1 MANYTLADVKALR
14 EQTGAGMMDVKNALV
29 EAEGNYDE
37 ALKIIRMKGLKSLSK
52 REGREASAGL
62 VVAQVADDFK
72 TGVMVEVNSE
82 TDFVAKNE
90 KFIAFANEV
99 LAAAAASGAADLE
112 TLLASPAG
120 EGTVQDLV
128 DAMGAQVGEKILVS
142 RIARVEGD
150 YVGLYLHKTSEDL
163 PAQIGILVA
172 TDDKGEK
179 VARDIAMHI
188 AVFKPRWLDK
198 DAIPAEVVEGERE
211 TLTAITLNEGKPE
224 HIVPKIVEGRLSA
237 FYRRTRCSPRI
248 TLRIRQLPL
257 VRFWTRRAHRFRSSF
272 VSRLAPSHPVAA
284 T

>member
-198 DAIPAEVVEGERE
+198 DAIPAEVVDGERE

-237 FYRRTRCSPRI
+237 FYKEN
-248 TLRIRQLPL
+248 TLLAQDYAKDPSVTVGKVLDAEGASVSEF
-257 VRFWTRRAHRFRSSF
+257 VRFQVGA
-272 VSRLAPSHPVAA
+272 
-284 T
+284 

>member
-112 TLLASPAG
+112 SLLASPAG

-128 DAMGAQVGEKILVS
+128 DAMRAQVGEKILVS

-237 FYRRTRCSPRI
+237 FYKEN
-248 TLRIRQLPL
+248 TLLAQDYAKDPSVTVGKVLDAEGAS
-257 VRFWTRRAHRFRSSF
+257 VSEFGRFQVGA
-272 VSRLAPSHPVAA
+272 
-284 T
+284 

>member
-112 TLLASPAG
+112 SLLASPAG
-120 EGTVQDLV
+120 EGKVQDLV
-128 DAMGAQVGEKILVS
+128 EAMGAQVGEKILVS

-237 FYRRTRCSPRI
+237 FYKEN
-248 TLRIRQLPL
+248 TLLAQDYAKDPSVTVGKVLDAEGASVSEF
-257 VRFWTRRAHRFRSSF
+257 VRFQVGA
-272 VSRLAPSHPVAA
+272 
-284 T
+284 

>member
-112 TLLASPAG
+112 SLLASPAG

-128 DAMGAQVGEKILVS
+128 DAMGAQGGEKSLVS
-142 RIARVEGD
+142 RIARVGGD

-237 FYRRTRCSPRI
+237 FYKEN
-248 TLRIRQLPL
+248 TLLAQDYAKDPSVTVGKVLDAEGASVSEF
-257 VRFWTRRAHRFRSSF
+257 VRFQVGA
-272 VSRLAPSHPVAA
+272 
-284 T
+284 

>member
-1 MANYTLADVKALR
+1 MPTYTLADVKALR

-37 ALKIIRMKGLKSLSK
+37 ALKIIRMKGLKSHSK

-112 TLLASPAG
+112 SLLASPAG

-237 FYRRTRCSPRI
+237 FYKEN
-248 TLRIRQLPL
+248 TLLAQDYAKDPSVTVGKVLDAEGASVSEF
-257 VRFWTRRAHRFRSSF
+257 VRFQVGA
-272 VSRLAPSHPVAA
+272 
-284 T
+284 

>member
-62 VVAQVADDFK
+62 VVAQVADDFM

-237 FYRRTRCSPRI
+237 FYKEN
-248 TLRIRQLPL
+248 TLLAQDYAKDPSVTVGKVLDAEGASVSEF
-257 VRFWTRRAHRFRSSF
+257 VRFQVGA
-272 VSRLAPSHPVAA
+272 
-284 T
+284 

>member
-112 TLLASPAG
+112 SLLASPAG

-128 DAMGAQVGEKILVS
+128 DALGAQVGEKILVS

-237 FYRRTRCSPRI
+237 FYKEN
-248 TLRIRQLPL
+248 TLLAQDYAKDPSVTVGKVLDAEGASVSEF
-257 VRFWTRRAHRFRSSF
+257 VRFQVGA
-272 VSRLAPSHPVAA
+272 
-284 T
+284 

>member
-37 ALKIIRMKGLKSLSK
+37 ALKIIRMKGLKYLSK

-237 FYRRTRCSPRI
+237 FYKEN
-248 TLRIRQLPL
+248 TLLAQDYAKDPSVTVGKVLDAEGASVSEF
-257 VRFWTRRAHRFRSSF
+257 VRFQVGA
-272 VSRLAPSHPVAA
+272 
-284 T
+284 

>member
-52 REGREASAGL
+52 REGREASAGR

-112 TLLASPAG
+112 SLLASPAG

-237 FYRRTRCSPRI
+237 FYKEN
-248 TLRIRQLPL
+248 TLLAQDYAKDPSVTVGKVLDAEGASVSEF
-257 VRFWTRRAHRFRSSF
+257 VRFQVGA
-272 VSRLAPSHPVAA
+272 
-284 T
+284 

>member
-1 MANYTLADVKALR
+1 MTITAGMVAELRAKTDAPMMECKKALTEAGGDMAKAEELLR
-14 EQTGAGMMDVKNALV
+14 VKLGSKAGKAASRIAAEGVVAVYVNGTTGA
-29 EAEGNYDE
+29 
-37 ALKIIRMKGLKSLSK
+37 
-52 REGREASAGL
+52 
-62 VVAQVADDFK
+62 
-72 TGVMVEVNSE
+72 MVEVNSE

-112 TLLASPAG
+112 SLLASPAG
-120 EGTVQDLV
+120 EGKVQDLV

-237 FYRRTRCSPRI
+237 FYKEN
-248 TLRIRQLPL
+248 TLLAQDYAKDPSVTVGKVLDAEGASVSEF
-257 VRFWTRRAHRFRSSF
+257 VRFQVGA
-272 VSRLAPSHPVAA
+272 
-284 T
+284 

>member
-29 EAEGNYDE
+29 EADGNYDE

-62 VVAQVADDFK
+62 VVAQVSDDSK

-90 KFIAFANEV
+90 KLIAFANEV
-99 LAAAAASGAADLE
+99 LAAAVASEAADLE
-112 TLLASPAG
+112 ALMAAPSG
-120 EGTVQDLV
+120 DGTVQDLV
-128 DAMGAQVGEKILVS
+128 DGMGAQVGEKILVS

-172 TDDKGEK
+172 TDEKGEK

-198 DAIPAEVVEGERE
+198 DAIPAEVVDGERE

-237 FYRRTRCSPRI
+237 FYKEN
-248 TLRIRQLPL
+248 TLLAQDYAKDPSVSVGKVLDAEGATVSEF
-257 VRFWTRRAHRFRSSF
+257 VRFQVGA
-272 VSRLAPSHPVAA
+272 
-284 T
+284 

>member
-99 LAAAAASGAADLE
+99 LAAAAASVAADLE
-112 TLLASPAG
+112 SLLASPAG

-237 FYRRTRCSPRI
+237 FYKEN
-248 TLRIRQLPL
+248 TLLAQDYAKDPSVTVGKVLDAEGASVSEF
-257 VRFWTRRAHRFRSSF
+257 VRFQVGA
-272 VSRLAPSHPVAA
+272 
-284 T
+284 

>member
-29 EAEGNYDE
+29 EADGNYDE

-62 VVAQVADDFK
+62 VVAQVSDDSK

-99 LAAAAASGAADLE
+99 LAAAVASEAADLE
-112 TLLASPAG
+112 ALMAAPSG
-120 EGTVQDLV
+120 DGTVQDLV
-128 DAMGAQVGEKILVS
+128 DGMGAQVGEKILVS

-172 TDDKGEK
+172 TDEKGEK

-237 FYRRTRCSPRI
+237 FYKEN
-248 TLRIRQLPL
+248 TLLAQDYAKDPSVTVGKVLDAEGASVSEF
-257 VRFWTRRAHRFRSSF
+257 VRFQVGA
-272 VSRLAPSHPVAA
+272 
-284 T
+284 

>member
-99 LAAAAASGAADLE
+99 LAAAAVSGAADLE
-112 TLLASPAG
+112 SLLASPAG

-237 FYRRTRCSPRI
+237 FYKEN
-248 TLRIRQLPL
+248 TLLAQDYAKDPSVTVGKVLDAEGASVSEF
-257 VRFWTRRAHRFRSSF
+257 VRFQVGA
-272 VSRLAPSHPVAA
+272 
-284 T
+284 